1 LELTLETLL
10 QLLCL
15 DDINI
20 TLALGG
26 SPLIALLAATTITVG
41 WAGTLADARITSA
54 ATWNTAFNERRQWD
68 GGTLNLVVGS
78 KDFIINK

>member
-1 LELTLETLL
+1 V
-10 QLLCL
+10 

-54 ATWNTAFNERRQWD
+54 ATWNTA
-68 GGTLNLVVGS
+68 
-78 KDFIINK
+78 

>member
-1 LELTLETLL
+1 V
-10 QLLCL
+10 

-41 WAGTLADARITSA
+41 WAGTLADARIVL
-54 ATWNTAFNERRQWD
+54 QL
-68 GGTLNLVVGS
+68 GTLLLMREDNGWWNFKFSCWYS

>member
-1 LELTLETLL
+1 V
-10 QLLCL
+10 

-26 SPLIALLAATTITVG
+26 SPLIALLAATTITG

-54 ATWNTAFNERRQWD
+54 ATWNTALMREDNGMVE
-68 GGTLNLVVGS
+68 L
-78 KDFIINK
+78 